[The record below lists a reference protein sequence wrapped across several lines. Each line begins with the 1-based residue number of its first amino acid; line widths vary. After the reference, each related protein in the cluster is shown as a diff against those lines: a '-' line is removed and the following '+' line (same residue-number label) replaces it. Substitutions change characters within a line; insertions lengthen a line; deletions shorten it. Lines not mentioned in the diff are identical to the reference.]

1 MRECGP
7 AGRMFLRVES
17 RRSAPAFL
25 FARTQRNED
34 HGPQMGSIPREPPL
48 QAEELGDCTA
58 ERAREWRPGNCAC
71 KDAPG
76 AAARGVCSLMKVQQQ
91 GLGLQPQLLLQPQPQ
106 PLPPQLPLPQQHQM
120 MISRMMIQ
128 QQLPPPKPLL
138 HIPEPPMKS

>member
-1 MRECGP
+1 MRP
-7 AGRMFLRVES
+7 RRPRVSEGGKQAL
-17 RRSAPAFL
+17 SACFPFCA

-34 HGPQMGSIPREPPL
+34 HGPQTAANAGDPPL
-48 QAEELGDCTA
+48 QAGELGDCPA
-58 ERAREWRPGNCAC
+58 ERAGKGGPGNCTS

-76 AAARGVCSLMKVQQQ
+76 SAARGVCSLMKVQQQ
-91 GLGLQPQLLLQPQPQ
+91 GLGLQPQLLPQPQPQ
-106 PLPPQLPLPQQHQM
+106 LLPPQLPLPQQHQM

>member
-7 AGRMFLRVES
+7 AGRAFLRVES

-34 HGPQMGSIPREPPL
+34 HGPQTCGIPREPQL

-58 ERAREWRPGNCAC
+58 ERAREWRPGNCAG

-76 AAARGVCSLMKVQQQ
+76 SAARGVCSLMKVQQQ

-106 PLPPQLPLPQQHQM
+106 LLPPQLPLPQQHQM